1 MPIRAKICMQIPD
14 LIWWPLPLL
23 IFLAA
28 YRPHHP
34 NSKFKSGSDD
44 MGQDAISALFGTDE
58 PAADPAATSDTI
70 ETKSYDS
77 VEDDLADVDLP
88 EINMVQHSYD
98 ETEPELSNFDD
109 FDTEDDIDPDLIESI
124 LEGKDEDPAV

>member
-1 MPIRAKICMQIPD
+1 MMPIRTKICMQIPD
-14 LIWWPLPLL
+14 LVVAA
-23 IFLAA
+23 LADISDSVPTA
-28 YRPHHP
+28 P
-34 NSKFKSGSDD
+34 SEFKSGSDD

-58 PAADPAATSDTI
+58 PAADPAATSDAI

-124 LEGKDEDPAV
+124 LEGKDEDPSV